1 MNTTD
6 TSTPT
11 YRKVGQDLWKFILSE
26 LKPKGKLLTPFNI
39 ISAPIIL
46 LGLVLIVLRFTTG
59 LGATTNLSQEFPWG
73 I

>member
-1 MNTTD
+1 VNTTD

-11 YRKVGQDLWKFILSE
+11 YRRVGQDLWKFILAE

-46 LGLVLIVLRFTTG
+46 LGLVLIVLRF
-59 LGATTNLSQEFPWG
+59 AT
-73 I
+73 